1 MKSNNKSMTRS
12 SSSKHRAES
21 SGKSGLDAPQIGK
34 QQIAHDKLQQ
44 SQEKRFGDRQSVPNI
59 EEISVKSSTDEN
71 QKIIPKDSSVE
82 KEIQDSEKTI
92 KREPSTAESQK
103 EVRMLLE
110 YLFLDVKVRSPD
122 EVRRLRDYRTAPLNF
137 ETTDSINLLP
147 NLFLRS
153 NN

>member
-21 SGKSGLDAPQIGK
+21 SGKSGLDAPQVGK

-59 EEISVKSSTDEN
+59 EENSVKSCTHEN
-71 QKIIPKDSSVE
+71 SMMIPKDSSVE
-82 KEIQDSEKTI
+82 KEIQDSEKTM
-92 KREPSTAESQK
+92 KREPSSAESQK

-122 EVRRLRDYRTAPLNF
+122 EVRPLRDYRTAHSNF
-137 ETTDSINLLP
+137 LP
-147 NLFLRS
+147 TNRLYQS
-153 NN
+153 